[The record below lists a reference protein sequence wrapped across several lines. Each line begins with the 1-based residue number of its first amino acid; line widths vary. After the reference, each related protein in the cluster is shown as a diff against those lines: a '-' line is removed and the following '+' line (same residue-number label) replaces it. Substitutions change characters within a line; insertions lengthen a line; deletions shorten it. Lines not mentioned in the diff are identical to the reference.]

1 MKRILKRERRGR
13 EKRREGEK
21 RRRYLLMNWGF
32 SSVVECA
39 LNAQGPGLDPQPTE
53 RANPS
58 LVMTTEPGFENGGM
72 FPMRNCMLGTWW
84 S

>member
-1 MKRILKRERRGR
+1 M
-13 EKRREGEK
+13 
-21 RRRYLLMNWGF
+21 
-32 SSVVECA
+32 VECA
-39 LNAQGPGLDPQPTE
+39 LNAQGPGLDSQPTE

-72 FPMRNCMLGTWW
+72 FPMRNGMLGTWW